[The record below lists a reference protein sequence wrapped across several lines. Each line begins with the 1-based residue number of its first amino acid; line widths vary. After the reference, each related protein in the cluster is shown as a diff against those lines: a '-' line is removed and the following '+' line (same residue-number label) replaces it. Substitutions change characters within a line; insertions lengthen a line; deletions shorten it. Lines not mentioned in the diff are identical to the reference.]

1 VVTRLDPCQVRSVHK
16 VHVVL
21 SDSRSSRHGAG
32 VRAVALPV
40 GTVLDQK
47 PRDDHQSCS
56 ALRRVKQRLSI
67 TGSPPLA
74 PGSHGHHRRRAHA
87 ASPATGQGASIALD
101 DAVILAK
108 SLRDTGDPDG
118 AFVVYEQLRR
128 DRVQANIAASTRM
141 SAQRPPDQ
149 QHRAPASQRS
159 AGSNEA
165 IDSQLEWHT
174 RLV

>member
-1 VVTRLDPCQVRSVHK
+1 
-16 VHVVL
+16 
-21 SDSRSSRHGAG
+21 
-32 VRAVALPV
+32 

-108 SLRDTGDPDG
+108 SLRDTGDPGGLFRSREEVEPDDG
-118 AFVVYEQLRR
+118 FEHASVFFYRCPVPAAFLAEHSPCL
-128 DRVQANIAASTRM
+128 
-141 SAQRPPDQ
+141 
-149 QHRAPASQRS
+149 
-159 AGSNEA
+159 
-165 IDSQLEWHT
+165 
-174 RLV
+174 